1 MSLNI
6 KNEET
11 CRLAAELARMTG
23 QSMTGAITSALR
35 ERLAREKRL
44 RGVEARAQQ
53 LLAIGERCARRLGPG
68 PAAKDHGDV
77 LYDERGL
84 PGTVAV
90 QGGGLLTH

>member
-44 RGVEARAQQ
+44 RGVEVRAQQ
-53 LLAIGERCARRLGPG
+53 LLAIGERCAQRLGPG
-68 PAAKDHGDV
+68 PAAIDHGDV

-84 PGTVAV
+84 PG
-90 QGGGLLTH
+90 

>member
-23 QSMTGAITSALR
+23 QSKTGAITSALR
-35 ERLAREKRL
+35 ERIAREKQL
-44 RGVEARAQQ
+44 HGADVRAQT

-68 PAAKDHGDV
+68 PGAAEHGDV

-84 PGTVAV
+84 PK
-90 QGGGLLTH
+90 

>member
-1 MSLNI
+1 MTAFSVRTRQSSAGLNI

-44 RGVEARAQQ
+44 RGVEVRAQK

-68 PAAKDHGDV
+68 SAAQDHGDV

-84 PGTVAV
+84 PG
-90 QGGGLLTH
+90 

>member
-53 LLAIGERCARRLGPG
+53 LLAIGERCARRLDPG
-68 PAAKDHGDV
+68 PAAIDHGDV

-84 PGTVAV
+84 PG
-90 QGGGLLTH
+90 

>member
-23 QSMTGAITSALR
+23 QSMTGAITAALR
-35 ERLAREKRL
+35 ERLAREQRL
-44 RGVEARAQQ
+44 RGVEVRAQK
-53 LLAIGERCARRLGPG
+53 LLAIGERCAQRLGPG
-68 PAAKDHGDV
+68 PDARDHGDV

-84 PGTVAV
+84 PG
-90 QGGGLLTH
+90 

>member
-23 QSMTGAITSALR
+23 QSMTGAITNALR
-35 ERLAREKRL
+35 ERIVREKRL
-44 RGVEARAQQ
+44 RGAEAHAQE
-53 LLAIGERCARRLGPG
+53 LLAIGDRYARLLGPG
-68 PAAKDHGDV
+68 STATAHGDV

-84 PGTVAV
+84 PN
-90 QGGGLLTH
+90 

>member
-53 LLAIGERCARRLGPG
+53 LLAIGEHCARRLGPG
-68 PAAKDHGDV
+68 PAAIDHGDV

-84 PGTVAV
+84 PG
-90 QGGGLLTH
+90 

>member
-35 ERLAREKRL
+35 ERLARERRL
-44 RGVEARAQQ
+44 RDVEVRAQQ
-53 LLAIGERCARRLGPG
+53 LLAIGERCAQRLDPG
-68 PAAKDHGDV
+68 PSAINHGDV

-84 PGTVAV
+84 PG
-90 QGGGLLTH
+90 

>member
-44 RGVEARAQQ
+44 RGVEVRTQK
-53 LLAIGERCARRLGPG
+53 LLGIGERCALRLGPG
-68 PAAKDHGDV
+68 PSAINHGDV

-84 PGTVAV
+84 PG
-90 QGGGLLTH
+90 

>member
-35 ERLAREKRL
+35 ERLAREQRL
-44 RGVEARAQQ
+44 RGVEVRARQ

-68 PAAKDHGDV
+68 PAAKDHGEV

-84 PGTVAV
+84 PG
-90 QGGGLLTH
+90 

>member
-11 CRLAAELARMTG
+11 CRLAAELARITG

-35 ERLAREKRL
+35 ERLAREQRL
-44 RGVEARAQQ
+44 RGVEVRAQK
-53 LLAIGERCARRLGPG
+53 LLAIGERCARRLGRG
-68 PAAKDHGDV
+68 PAAKDHGEV

-84 PGTVAV
+84 PG
-90 QGGGLLTH
+90 

>member
-44 RGVEARAQQ
+44 RGVEVRAQK
-53 LLAIGERCARRLGPG
+53 LLAIGERCAQRLGPG

-84 PGTVAV
+84 PG
-90 QGGGLLTH
+90 